1 MKEDLLNIIY
11 NEFAEL
17 LNSNKL
23 HSNNELSSD
32 NKQPNN
38 FEENNL
44 PILGDYN
51 EEDLD
56 FEENYNNEEEQ
67 NYEDLTFEELVEQ
80 ENLPLIITSG
90 YRKGSKTKQ
99 GKSSNHSRLDSK
111 GNPLAYD
118 IQPFFNGKVDKSE
131 EGFNKLLT
139 ILYNNPRVV
148 RWLEYN
154 NKGILEEITPS
165 VMKRTGATGPHLHIG
180 PDSWAKNMSN
190 TRYQNIT
197 GLMLNYT

>member
-1 MKEDLLNIIY
+1 MREDLLNIIY

-23 HSNNELSSD
+23 HSNNKLSFD
-32 NKQPNN
+32 NKQSNN
-38 FEENNL
+38 LEENDFPVLSDYIEEDLSFEENK
-44 PILGDYN
+44 
-51 EEDLD
+51 ED
-56 FEENYNNEEEQ
+56 
-67 NYEDLTFEELVEQ
+67 YEDLTFEELVEQ

-165 VMKRTGATGPHLHIG
+165 VMKRTRATGPHLHIG
-180 PDSWAKNMSN
+180 PDTWAKNMSN

>member
-1 MKEDLLNIIY
+1 MREDLLNIIY

-23 HSNNELSSD
+23 QSNKELSFD
-32 NKQPNN
+32 NKQSNN
-38 FEENNL
+38 LEENDFPVLGDYIEEDLSFEENK
-44 PILGDYN
+44 
-51 EEDLD
+51 E
-56 FEENYNNEEEQ
+56 

-180 PDSWAKNMSN
+180 PDTWAKNMSN

>member
-1 MKEDLLNIIY
+1 MREDLLNVIY
-11 NEFAEL
+11 NEFAKL

-23 HSNNELSSD
+23 SSNKELY
-32 NKQPNN
+32 NKSYNN
-38 FEENNL
+38 FEENDFPVL
-44 PILGDYN
+44 DDYK
-51 EEDLD
+51 EEDLT
-56 FEENYNNEEEQ
+56 FEENNKE

-131 EGFNKLLT
+131 EGFTKLLN

-180 PDSWAKNMSN
+180 PDTWAKNMSN

>member
-1 MKEDLLNIIY
+1 MREDLLNVIY
-11 NEFAEL
+11 NEFAKL

-23 HSNNELSSD
+23 SSHKELY
-32 NKQPNN
+32 NKSYNN
-38 FEENNL
+38 FEENDFPVL
-44 PILGDYN
+44 DDYK
-51 EEDLD
+51 EEDLT
-56 FEENYNNEEEQ
+56 FEENNKENNKE

-131 EGFNKLLT
+131 EGFTKLLN

-154 NKGILEEITPS
+154 NKGILEEITPD

-180 PDSWAKNMSN
+180 PDTWAKNMSN

>member
-1 MKEDLLNIIY
+1 MREDLLNIIY

-23 HSNNELSSD
+23 HSNNKLSFD
-32 NKQPNN
+32 NKQSNN
-38 FEENNL
+38 LEENDFPVLGDYIEEDLSFEENK
-44 PILGDYN
+44 
-51 EEDLD
+51 ED
-56 FEENYNNEEEQ
+56 
-67 NYEDLTFEELVEQ
+67 YEDLTFEELVEQ

-180 PDSWAKNMSN
+180 PDTWAKNMSN
-190 TRYQNIT
+190 TRY
-197 GLMLNYT
+197 

>member
-1 MKEDLLNIIY
+1 MREDLLNIIY

-23 HSNNELSSD
+23 HSNKELY
-32 NKQPNN
+32 NN
-38 FEENNL
+38 DKLYNYNLEENDF
-44 PILGDYN
+44 PVLGNYV
-51 EEDLD
+51 EEDLT
-56 FEENYNNEEEQ
+56 FEDNSKED
-67 NYEDLTFEELVEQ
+67 YEDLSFEELVEQ

>member
-1 MKEDLLNIIY
+1 MREDLLNIIY

-23 HSNNELSSD
+23 HSNNKLSFN
-32 NKQPNN
+32 NKQSNN
-38 FEENNL
+38 LEENDFPVLGDYIEEDLSFEENK
-44 PILGDYN
+44 
-51 EEDLD
+51 ED
-56 FEENYNNEEEQ
+56 
-67 NYEDLTFEELVEQ
+67 YEDLTFEELVEQ

-180 PDSWAKNMSN
+180 PDTWAKNMSN

>member
-23 HSNNELSSD
+23 HSNNELYFD
-32 NKQPNN
+32 NKQSNN
-38 FEENNL
+38 LEENDL
-44 PILGDYN
+44 PVLGDYQ

-56 FEENYNNEEEQ
+56 FKDNHEE
-67 NYEDLTFEELVEQ
+67 NYEDLSFEELVKQ

-99 GKSSNHSRLDSK
+99 GKSSNHGRLDSK

-131 EGFNKLLT
+131 KGFNKLLT

>member
-23 HSNNELSSD
+23 HSNNELSFD
-32 NKQPNN
+32 NKQSNN
-38 FEENNL
+38 LEENDL
-44 PILGDYN
+44 PVLGDYQ

-56 FEENYNNEEEQ
+56 FKDNHEE
-67 NYEDLTFEELVEQ
+67 NYEDLSFEELVKQ

-99 GKSSNHSRLDSK
+99 GKSSNHGRLDSK

-180 PDSWAKNMSN
+180 PDTWAKNMSN

>member
-1 MKEDLLNIIY
+1 MREDLLNIIY

-23 HSNNELSSD
+23 HSNNKLYFD
-32 NKQPNN
+32 NKQSNN
-38 FEENNL
+38 LEENDFPVLGDYIEEDLSFEENK
-44 PILGDYN
+44 
-51 EEDLD
+51 ED
-56 FEENYNNEEEQ
+56 
-67 NYEDLTFEELVEQ
+67 YEDLTFEELVEQ

-180 PDSWAKNMSN
+180 PDTWAKNMSN

>member
-11 NEFAEL
+11 NEFAKL

-23 HSNNELSSD
+23 QSNKLQSNKELY
-32 NKQPNN
+32 NN
-38 FEENNL
+38 SYNYNLEENDF
-44 PILGDYN
+44 PVLGDYN
-51 EEDLD
+51 EEDLT
-56 FEENYNNEEEQ
+56 FEENKED
-67 NYEDLTFEELVEQ
+67 YEDLTFEELVEQ

-180 PDSWAKNMSN
+180 PDTWAKNMSN

>member
-1 MKEDLLNIIY
+1 MREDLLNVIY
-11 NEFAEL
+11 NEFAKL

-23 HSNNELSSD
+23 SSNKELY
-32 NKQPNN
+32 NKSYNN
-38 FEENNL
+38 FEENDFPVL
-44 PILGDYN
+44 DDYK
-51 EEDLD
+51 EEDLT
-56 FEENYNNEEEQ
+56 FEENNKENNKE

-131 EGFNKLLT
+131 EGFTKLLN

-180 PDSWAKNMSN
+180 PDTWAKNMSN

>member
-1 MKEDLLNIIY
+1 MREDLLNVIY

-23 HSNNELSSD
+23 SSNKELY
-32 NKQPNN
+32 NKQSNN
-38 FEENNL
+38 FEENDFPVL
-44 PILGDYN
+44 DDYK
-51 EEDLD
+51 EEDLT
-56 FEENYNNEEEQ
+56 FEENNKE

-131 EGFNKLLT
+131 EGFTKLLN

-154 NKGILEEITPS
+154 NKGILEEITPD

-180 PDSWAKNMSN
+180 PDTWAKNMSN

>member
-1 MKEDLLNIIY
+1 MREDLLNIIY

-23 HSNNELSSD
+23 QSNNKLSFD
-32 NKQPNN
+32 NKQSNN
-38 FEENNL
+38 LEENDFPVLGDYIEEDLSFEENK
-44 PILGDYN
+44 
-51 EEDLD
+51 ED
-56 FEENYNNEEEQ
+56 
-67 NYEDLTFEELVEQ
+67 YEDLTFEELVEQ

-165 VMKRTGATGPHLHIG
+165 VMKRTGATGPHLHVG
-180 PDSWAKNMSN
+180 PDTWAKNMSN

>member
-1 MKEDLLNIIY
+1 MREDLLNIIY

-23 HSNNELSSD
+23 QSNNKLSFD
-32 NKQPNN
+32 NKQSNN
-38 FEENNL
+38 LEENDF
-44 PILGDYN
+44 PVLGDYN
-51 EEDLD
+51 EEDLS
-56 FEENYNNEEEQ
+56 FEENKED
-67 NYEDLTFEELVEQ
+67 YEDLTFEELVEQ

-180 PDSWAKNMSN
+180 PDTWAKNMSN

>member
-1 MKEDLLNIIY
+1 MREDLLNVIY

-23 HSNNELSSD
+23 SSNKELY
-32 NKQPNN
+32 NKQSNN
-38 FEENNL
+38 FEENDFPVL
-44 PILGDYN
+44 DDYK
-51 EEDLD
+51 EEDLT
-56 FEENYNNEEEQ
+56 FEENNKENNKE

-131 EGFNKLLT
+131 EGFTKLLN

-180 PDSWAKNMSN
+180 PDTWAKNMSN

>member
-1 MKEDLLNIIY
+1 MREDLLNIIY

-23 HSNNELSSD
+23 HSNNKLSFN
-32 NKQPNN
+32 NKQSNN
-38 FEENNL
+38 FEENDL

-51 EEDLD
+51 EEDLT
-56 FEENYNNEEEQ
+56 FEENYNNEEE
-67 NYEDLTFEELVEQ
+67 NYEDLTFEELVKQ

-111 GNPLAYD
+111 GNSLAYD

-190 TRYQNIT
+190 IRYQNIT